1 MMEFLG
7 WGYLKFDILKVCL
20 DINYKKYWNTTSTKN
35 HQLSFPGIKMMY
47 HHYKSTKEEEINEIR
62 AKLYGEDFDH
72 VNSRRNE
79 PV

>member
-1 MMEFLG
+1 M
-7 WGYLKFDILKVCL
+7 
-20 DINYKKYWNTTSTKN
+20 NATSTKI
-35 HQLSFPGIKMMY
+35 HQLPFPGIKMMY

>member
-1 MMEFLG
+1 MSRYQLQNIRIQHQ
-7 WGYLKFDILKVCL
+7 LK
-20 DINYKKYWNTTSTKN
+20 